1 MQYPVCQRLFW
12 RGFRFLSSLYSDPRF
27 AARGFGC
34 TREKPL
40 VPRVTVQWELSP
52 NTLSARGFFS
62 LSNHADGLGVAPYP
76 SPPPP
81 SPGRKGLRDTNLV
94 PRAFPL
100 KNGWGKALGAR
111 LARYLFLELSDW
123 YQIFSGAPN
132 DGFLLNSL
140 KTLFKAIQR
149 TFRSIEMH
157 SKRRYKIC
165 ICSVILGQLESF

>member
-1 MQYPVCQRLFW
+1 MMILTVCSALTN
-12 RGFRFLSSLYSDPRF
+12 SHSPAPSLNHKVLQLLLMVRSQMGQLLYITTGLCLHSPHHHYSNP
-27 AARGFGC
+27 APH
-34 TREKPL
+34 PL
-40 VPRVTVQWELSP
+40 T
-52 NTLSARGFFS
+52 
-62 LSNHADGLGVAPYP
+62 
-76 SPPPP
+76 PPPP
-81 SPGRKGLRDTNLV
+81 SPGREGLRDTNLV

-132 DGFLLNSL
+132 DGFLRNSL

-157 SKRRYKIC
+157 SKWRYKIC

>member
-1 MQYPVCQRLFW
+1 MTRASPLVASAARENQGTRVTQGNSAVGTVTKYPECQRFFFFIKPCG
-12 RGFRFLSSLYSDPRF
+12 RVRSS
-27 AARGFGC
+27 
-34 TREKPL
+34 PL
-40 VPRVTVQWELSP
+40 PL
-52 NTLSARGFFS
+52 
-62 LSNHADGLGVAPYP
+62 
-76 SPPPP
+76 PPP